1 MLALRVREAMCSC
14 VCVYPYACL
23 YGFADGVLMDNK
35 SQWNGGTVDTPAR
48 PRVPGSSAA
57 AALPD
62 PPPGLGTVT

>member
-1 MLALRVREAMCSC
+1 MLALRVRGGNVFLC

-57 AALPD
+57 SI
-62 PPPGLGTVT
+62 